1 MIQTLTDRVGF
12 SKSRLKTRILTRLSR
27 NLRPR
32 LPTCSQ
38 PVSKVCYLPSHSWKV
53 RGSREYILKPDDKV
67 DAEPLGSF
75 KELRHKTAL
84 FQDSVVAEVG
94 EHIDAIIKAKEHT
107 ANSLKSIRALA
118 ETQ

>member
-1 MIQTLTDRVGF
+1 MLNQR
-12 SKSRLKTRILTRLSR
+12 R
-27 NLRPR
+27 
-32 LPTCSQ
+32 
-38 PVSKVCYLPSHSWKV
+38 
-53 RGSREYILKPDDKV
+53 
-67 DAEPLGSF
+67 SF